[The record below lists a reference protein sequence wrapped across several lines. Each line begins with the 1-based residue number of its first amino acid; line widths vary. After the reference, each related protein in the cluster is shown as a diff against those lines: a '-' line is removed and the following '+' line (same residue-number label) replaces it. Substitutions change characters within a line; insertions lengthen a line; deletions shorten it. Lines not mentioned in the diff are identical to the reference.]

1 MMPYKILVVDDED
14 NIRTL
19 VQTML
24 KQEGRQ
30 VVLAA
35 RGKEAIAMFK
45 KERPNLTILDIDMP
59 DIDGITVLREIR
71 TIDPLARVMVF
82 TGGIAHQWNAKRG
95 RWGSPTFSGKGSL
108 CLRLPSS
115 SPAVRRPRSDALA
128 YATRATAGGVAR
140 NSLGSFG
147 GQPCL
152 GFS

>member
-1 MMPYKILVVDDED
+1 MDWNTRKGSGATMPYKILVVDDED

-82 TGGIAHQWNAKRG
+82 TGGESPVVESQAKALGVTDFLRKG
-95 RWGSPTFSGKGSL
+95 FALPSLAELQSRGSP
-108 CLRLPSS
+108 SS
-115 SPAVRRPRSDALA
+115 K
-128 YATRATAGGVAR
+128 
-140 NSLGSFG
+140 
-147 GQPCL
+147 
-152 GFS
+152 

>member
-1 MMPYKILVVDDED
+1 MDWNAQREQAPPQYKILVVDDED
-14 NIRTL
+14 NIRAL

-82 TGGIAHQWNAKRG
+82 TGGESPVVESQAKALGVTDFLRKG
-95 RWGSPTFSGKGSL
+95 LALPSLAELQSRGSP
-108 CLRLPSS
+108 SS
-115 SPAVRRPRSDALA
+115 K
-128 YATRATAGGVAR
+128 
-140 NSLGSFG
+140 
-147 GQPCL
+147 
-152 GFS
+152 

>member
-1 MMPYKILVVDDED
+1 MDWNTQREGAMTQYKILIVDDED

-35 RGKEAIAMFK
+35 RGKEALAMFK

-82 TGGIAHQWNAKRG
+82 TGGESPVVESQAKALGVTDFLRKG
-95 RWGSPTFSGKGSL
+95 FALPSLAELQSRGSP
-108 CLRLPSS
+108 SS
-115 SPAVRRPRSDALA
+115 K
-128 YATRATAGGVAR
+128 
-140 NSLGSFG
+140 
-147 GQPCL
+147 
-152 GFS
+152 